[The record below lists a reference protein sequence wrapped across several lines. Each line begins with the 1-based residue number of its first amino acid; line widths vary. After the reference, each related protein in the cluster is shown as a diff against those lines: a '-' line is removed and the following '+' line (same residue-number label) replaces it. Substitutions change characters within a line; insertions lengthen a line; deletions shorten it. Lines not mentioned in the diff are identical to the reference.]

1 MDAAEVQ
8 DSGLTTEMLPNALE
22 LSMHDS
28 VNEQAQRQTGANT
41 VSTTQ
46 ANRPSTVLK

>member
-1 MDAAEVQ
+1 MDAAEVL
-8 DSGLTTEMLPNALE
+8 DSGLITEMLPNALE

-41 VSTTQ
+41 VSTPW
-46 ANRPSTVLK
+46 ANRQTTVLK